1 MSQTADFIVIG
12 GGIAGLS
19 VAAQLA
25 RHGRVI
31 VLEAEDAVGYHSS
44 GRSAAFYHFGLGNPL
59 VRGLTAW
66 SRPFFDAPPPG
77 FSGVPLATPRP
88 ALFIATPDMR
98 ADLAAL
104 AADMR
109 RFTDTI
115 EDADVAQMRA
125 LCPALRFDGPQ
136 PIIGGLVDHGGRSL
150 DADALLQGFARQ
162 ARSHGTVR
170 VRQRVH
176 SLRFADQCWQA
187 TTDAGEAFAAPIIVN
202 AAGSW
207 ADHIAELAGVAPI
220 GLQPKRRTIIVFDPP
235 AGTDVRDWPFIKTP
249 GDIFYILPQGNR
261 LLACPNDETDS
272 PPCDAQPE
280 DFDMALAAHRVEEF
294 TTLSVGRIAGRW
306 AGLRSFVKDRMPV
319 AGFAADAPGFF
330 WLAGQGGFGLQTSPA
345 MAALAEALITG
356 GAWPDGLAS
365 HHVTP
370 DLLSPARLTLTEGPS
385 A

>member
-66 SRPFFDAPPPG
+66 SRPFFDTPPPG
-77 FSGVPLATPRP
+77 FSDVPLATPRP

-125 LCPALRFDGPQ
+125 LCPALRFDGAQ

-162 ARSHGTVR
+162 ARSRGTVR

-176 SLRFADQCWQA
+176 SLRFADQCWHA

-207 ADHIAELAGVAPI
+207 ADHIAGLAGVAPI

-235 AGTDVRDWPFIKTP
+235 AGTNVRDWPFIKTP

-365 HHVTP
+365 HDVTP